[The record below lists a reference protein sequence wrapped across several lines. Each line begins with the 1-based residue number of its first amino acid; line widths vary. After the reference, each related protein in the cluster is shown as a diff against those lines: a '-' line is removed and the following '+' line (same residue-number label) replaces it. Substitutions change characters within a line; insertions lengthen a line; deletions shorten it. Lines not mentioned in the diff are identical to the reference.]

1 MSTYLDLTVLH
12 NLPFSNANRDDAGLP
27 KSVVY
32 GGTQRGR
39 LSSQSI
45 KRAARYLDA
54 TPANG
59 FANPTGYSRTTHA
72 AHLVVDAAKAKG
84 HDLDLATVASVLYG
98 EGSPL
103 GGLKK
108 PKTGEPDKHIGT
120 TLAVLTNG
128 EISAL
133 ADAFI
138 AGEMVLDSK
147 DKEGKKANAGIIS
160 RILKASD
167 KRDIALWGRFFA
179 SADACTLDGA
189 AQVAHAFTT
198 HAVTME
204 DDFFTGMDD
213 ASELF
218 SDHAGAGHPG
228 DAYFLSGT
236 FLKYANVNLDE
247 LVMNLAVD
255 GMSAADVARAAEDN
269 IEAFVRSLSL
279 SVPQGKIRSTAH
291 TTRPSFIEVTKRSA
305 PVNPAPAFESPVRA
319 KGGQSVTE
327 ESIERLRKL
336 RAVDDFFGDTGETV
350 EWAADTVDAPTSFRG
365 FIEAVLDVARPDITK
380 AVAKFVKE

>member
-1 MSTYLDLTVLH
+1 MSTYLDLTVIH

-39 LSSQSI
+39 LSSQSV

-59 FANPTGYSRTTHA
+59 FANPTGYSRTTHV
-72 AHLVVDAAKAKG
+72 AHLVVDAAKTKG
-84 HDLDLATVASVLYG
+84 HDLDLATVATLLYG

-108 PKTGEPDKHIGT
+108 PKAGEPDKHLGA

-128 EISAL
+128 EVEAL

-138 AGEMVLDSK
+138 GEEFVTDPKAK
-147 DKEGKKANAGIIS
+147 DGKKTNAGIIS
-160 RILKASD
+160 SILKASD

-179 SADACTLDGA
+179 SADSCTLDGA

-198 HAVTME
+198 HAVTIE

-255 GMSAADVARAAEDN
+255 GMSAADVTQAAEDN
-269 IEAFVRSLSL
+269 IKAFVRSISL

-305 PVNPAPAFESPVRA
+305 PVNPAPAFESPVHA
-319 KGGQSVTE
+319 KNGKSITA

-336 RAVDDFFGDTGETV
+336 REVDAFFGDTGETV
-350 EWAADTVDAPTSFRG
+350 EWAEDTVGAPASFRE
-365 FIEAVLDVARPDITK
+365 FIEAVLEAARPDIAK